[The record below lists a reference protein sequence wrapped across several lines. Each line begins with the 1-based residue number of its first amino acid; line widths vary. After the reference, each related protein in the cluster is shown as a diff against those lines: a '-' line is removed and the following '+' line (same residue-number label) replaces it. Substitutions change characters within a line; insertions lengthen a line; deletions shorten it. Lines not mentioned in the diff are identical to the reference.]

1 MTDYSSYRDHVGIT
15 NPEMTKALH
24 SVYRGFGRP
33 AASFVNN
40 PERSGV
46 CLLPEAEVF
55 LVNKFGPGPGLA
67 SLEFVP
73 EALEANPPKKHRPD
87 RRRKACRI
95 TFRMDE
101 DTYKQAIQL
110 KESAGALSMQELF
123 EILLKD
129 AIKRWEA
136 EE

>member
-1 MTDYSSYRDHVGIT
+1 
-15 NPEMTKALH
+15 
-24 SVYRGFGRP
+24 
-33 AASFVNN
+33 
-40 PERSGV
+40 
-46 CLLPEAEVF
+46 
-55 LVNKFGPGPGLA
+55 
-67 SLEFVP
+67 
-73 EALEANPPKKHRPD
+73 
-87 RRRKACRI
+87 
-95 TFRMDE
+95 MDE

>member
-1 MTDYSSYRDHVGIT
+1 MTDYSSYRNHVGIS

-67 SLEFVP
+67 SLEFAP
-73 EALEANPPKKHRPD
+73 EVLEANPPKKHRPD
-87 RRRKACRI
+87 HRRKACRI